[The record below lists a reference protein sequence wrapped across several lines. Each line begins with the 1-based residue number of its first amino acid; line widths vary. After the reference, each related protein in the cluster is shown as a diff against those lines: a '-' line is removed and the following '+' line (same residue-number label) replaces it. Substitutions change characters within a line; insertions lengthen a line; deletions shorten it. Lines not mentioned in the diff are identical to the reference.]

1 MTHREFKLTV
11 KNGILEDA
19 GYGRT
24 AVHYYPGDVMTVDE
38 DMFNMIQSGNTIERT
53 TREGF
58 IRFDKYDFLNEVEV
72 TTITV
77 EHSTRKLGQ
86 RKTISQP

>member
-24 AVHYYPGDVMTVDE
+24 AVHYYPGSVVTVDE
-38 DMFNMIQSGNTIERT
+38 ATFDRLQSGSFVQQY
-53 TREGF
+53 TREGV
-58 IRFDKYDFLNEVEV
+58 IRFDKYDFLNEVAV
-72 TTITV
+72 TTVTV
-77 EHSTRKLGQ
+77 EHSIRKLGQ
-86 RKTISQP
+86 RKK